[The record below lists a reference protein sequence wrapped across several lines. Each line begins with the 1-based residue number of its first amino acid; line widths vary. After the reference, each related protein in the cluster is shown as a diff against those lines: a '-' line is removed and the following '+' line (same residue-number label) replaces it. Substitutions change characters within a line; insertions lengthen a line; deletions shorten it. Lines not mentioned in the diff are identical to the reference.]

1 MTSKLLDFWSNF
13 WRSDHKALYVFDYAL
28 FVLLP
33 ILVMITA
40 AMVRTIYPAVTSNG
54 NFIIAVLGI
63 IKGKVDI
70 AHHGGK

>member
-1 MTSKLLDFWSNF
+1 
-13 WRSDHKALYVFDYAL
+13 
-28 FVLLP
+28 
-33 ILVMITA
+33 MITA

>member
-1 MTSKLLDFWSNF
+1 
-13 WRSDHKALYVFDYAL
+13 
-28 FVLLP
+28 
-33 ILVMITA
+33 MITA

-70 AHHGGK
+70 AQHRNCGPSSSSMEENKALLFGKERISQPRIKLHQMSG